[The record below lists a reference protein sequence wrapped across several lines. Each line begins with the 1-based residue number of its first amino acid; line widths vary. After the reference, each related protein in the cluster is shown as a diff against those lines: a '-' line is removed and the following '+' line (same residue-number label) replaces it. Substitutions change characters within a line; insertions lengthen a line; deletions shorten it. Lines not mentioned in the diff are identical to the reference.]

1 MIGIILA
8 AHQPLGRALAESAQH
23 VFGAVPQLSVV
34 DVVPDTPVEKIRQ
47 QLQEAMAHVD
57 IGEGVLIL
65 TDLFGATPS
74 NVASQLADARTKI
87 VAGVNLPMLLRA
99 ISYRGEALDLVAEKA
114 ASGGA
119 QGIVQIGSKVPQNQA
134 VAPDSSNRQQR
145 SFHHQQQQQQ

>member
-8 AHQPLGRALAESAQH
+8 AHQPLGHALAESAQH

-34 DVVPDTPVEKIRQ
+34 DVVPDTPLEKIRQ
-47 QLQEAMAHVD
+47 QLQDAMAHVD
-57 IGEGVLIL
+57 SGEGVLIL

-74 NVASQLADARTKI
+74 NVASQLADARTKV

-99 ISYRGEALDLVAEKA
+99 ISYRGEALNLVAEKA

-119 QGIVQIGSKVPQNQA
+119 QGIVQVGSKAPQNQA
-134 VAPDSSNRQQR
+134 MVPDSSPPLQH
-145 SFHHQQQQQQ
+145 SFQHHQQQQ